1 MRPLGPMGKRRQITC
16 NDCYFR
22 QANLCALADGSP
34 CPTFRPAK
42 ARLAPPA
49 QAKLVT
55 RAAERAHAAA

>member
-1 MRPLGPMGKRRQITC
+1 MRAPGAMGKRRQITC

-22 QANLCALADGSP
+22 QASLCALADGSP

-42 ARLAPPA
+42 ACLTPPA

-55 RAAERAHAAA
+55 RGAERAHAAA